1 MYKTDEFEHSV
12 VDLNPWHICS
22 FAPKTLI
29 ITLRYDTKM
38 IKHCVSSL
46 AKYKCIKLYAW
57 RACICIAL
65 MWDICVSKVWRWHCI
80 HNHKYSVCHLK
91 SQTFTN
97 VCIYLVSRRLLM
109 QSLLKLKMQWVNNQ
123 KPNDSRD
130 SAHLSAQNALVFVY
144 RLHLSKA
151 NTFFRKYTCFSLS
164 HSLWLRISCSPQ
176 SSYIADTHKHT
187 HIHTG

>member
-1 MYKTDEFEHSV
+1 MTRVY
-12 VDLNPWHICS
+12 
-22 FAPKTLI
+22 
-29 ITLRYDTKM
+29 M
-38 IKHCVSSL
+38 HCIDV
-46 AKYKCIKLYAW
+46 
-57 RACICIAL
+57 
-65 MWDICVSKVWRWHCI
+65 DICVSKVWRWHCI

-97 VCIYLVSRRLLM
+97 VCIYLVCRRLLM

-176 SSYIADTHKHT
+176 SSYIADTRKHT
-187 HIHTG
+187 HTHRIAPLLYMDKSVWDWSASTTECSPCSKYMFVQFVHR